1 MNYLSSIGIVF
12 LNKWA
17 YIQGFPSITLT
28 LIHFVVTWLGLKIC
42 AGLHVFEPKHV
53 NITSVLPLALAFCG
67 FVVFTNLSLTYN
79 SVGFY
84 QLAKTLTTPVI
95 VTIQFFYYGASFT
108 SRVLFS
114 LVMVISGVAMV
125 THADMTVNFWGLVFA
140 SAGVLVTSL
149 YQIICVF
156 GFLLTVA
163 ARHRLDLLQWV
174 KTKQSDL
181 EMTAFQ
187 LLYYQAPLSA
197 GILAIVLPFLENPFA
212 EDGIFN
218 REWPAEALLAAGSS
232 AVMAFAVNLSI
243 FLVIGKTSP
252 ITYNVLGHFKL
263 CTVIVGGFV
272 FFNDPINGQ
281 QALGIMLALAGVVL
295 YTHFKTEE
303 AKQAPASLPVRGNK
317 L

>member
-1 MNYLSSIGIVF
+1 MRQHAVQGFMLMNYLSSIGIVF

-114 LVMVISGVAMV
+114 LAMVISGVAMV

-149 YQIICVF
+149 YQI
-156 GFLLTVA
+156 
-163 ARHRLDLLQWV
+163 WV

-218 REWPAEALLAAGSS
+218 REWPAEALLATGSS